1 MAERKIDLKKNV
13 FSKSQYIK
21 TINTQFS
28 ELGVTTLQED
38 LTSQIDVSQFF
49 QAYNELF
56 YEIPANGDTNSHEYL
71 VKTSGEY
78 IDFDL
83 VQEEIEALR
92 AEIAGLREENL
103 ELQVE
108 ITRFQTG
115 EDIDIGSLIK
125 EAEAQ
130 VSTED
135 TSTSSTLRSTS
146 NTSISPS
153 PTVSNN
159 TTPSS
164 GIGGG
169 GGGGY

>member
-21 TINTQFS
+21 TIDTQFS

-38 LTSQIDVSQFF
+38 LNSQIDVNQFF
-49 QAYNELF
+49 QSYNELF

-108 ITRFQTG
+108 ITKFQTG
-115 EDIDIGSLIK
+115 EDINVGALIK

-135 TSTSSTLRSTS
+135 TSTSTSLTTTSTT
-146 NTSISPS
+146 T
-153 PTVSNN
+153 SNN
-159 TTPSS
+159 TTTSA

-169 GGGGY
+169 GGGY

>member
-21 TINTQFS
+21 TIDTQFS

-38 LTSQIDVSQFF
+38 LNSQIDVTQFF
-49 QAYNELF
+49 QSYNELF

-78 IDFDL
+78 IDFD
-83 VQEEIEALR
+83 VAQEEIEALR

-108 ITRFQTG
+108 ITKFQTG
-115 EDIDIGSLIK
+115 EDIDVGALIK

-135 TSTSSTLRSTS
+135 TSTSTSLTTTST
-146 NTSISPS
+146 
-153 PTVSNN
+153 TVSNN
-159 TTPSS
+159 TTPSA

>member
-83 VQEEIEALR
+83 VQE
-92 AEIAGLREENL
+92 
-103 ELQVE
+103 
-108 ITRFQTG
+108 
-115 EDIDIGSLIK
+115 
-125 EAEAQ
+125 
-130 VSTED
+130 
-135 TSTSSTLRSTS
+135 
-146 NTSISPS
+146 
-153 PTVSNN
+153 
-159 TTPSS
+159 
-164 GIGGG
+164 
-169 GGGGY
+169 

>member
-1 MAERKIDLKKNV
+1 MAERKVDLKKNV

-21 TINTQFS
+21 TINTQFN

-38 LTSQIDVSQFF
+38 LNSQIDVTQFF
-49 QAYNELF
+49 QSYNELF
-56 YEIPANGDTNSHEYL
+56 YEIPTNGDTNSHEYL

-78 IDFDL
+78 INFD
-83 VQEEIEALR
+83 VAQEEIEALR

-108 ITRFQTG
+108 ITKFQTG
-115 EDIDIGSLIK
+115 EDIDVGALIK

-135 TSTSSTLRSTS
+135 TSTSTS
-146 NTSISPS
+146 LTTTS
-153 PTVSNN
+153 PTTSNN

-169 GGGGY
+169 GGGY

>member
-38 LTSQIDVSQFF
+38 LASQIDVSQFF

-78 IDFDL
+78 IDFDIA
-83 VQEEIEALR
+83 QEEIEALR

-108 ITRFQTG
+108 ITKFQTG
-115 EDIDIGSLIK
+115 EDIDVGALIK

-135 TSTSSTLRSTS
+135 TSTPTPLTTTST
-146 NTSISPS
+146 
-153 PTVSNN
+153 TVSNN
-159 TTPSS
+159 TTPSA

>member
-38 LTSQIDVSQFF
+38 LDSQIDVTQFF
-49 QAYNELF
+49 QSYNDLF
-56 YEIPANGDTNSHEYL
+56 YEIPANGATNSHEYL

-78 IDFDL
+78 INFDL
-83 VQEEIEALR
+83 IQEEIEALR
-92 AEIAGLREENL
+92 DEIAGLREENL

-108 ITRFQTG
+108 ITKFQTG
-115 EDIDIGSLIK
+115 EDIDVGYLIK

-135 TSTSSTLRSTS
+135 TSTSTPLTTTSTT
-146 NTSISPS
+146 T
-153 PTVSNN
+153 SNN
-159 TTPSS
+159 TTISA
-164 GIGGG
+164 GVGGG

>member
-38 LTSQIDVSQFF
+38 LSSQIDVSQFF

-78 IDFDL
+78 IDFD
-83 VQEEIEALR
+83 VAQEEIEALR

-108 ITRFQTG
+108 ITKFQTG
-115 EDIDIGSLIK
+115 EDIDVGALIK

-135 TSTSSTLRSTS
+135 TSTSTPLTTTST
-146 NTSISPS
+146 
-153 PTVSNN
+153 TVSNN
-159 TTPSS
+159 TTPSA